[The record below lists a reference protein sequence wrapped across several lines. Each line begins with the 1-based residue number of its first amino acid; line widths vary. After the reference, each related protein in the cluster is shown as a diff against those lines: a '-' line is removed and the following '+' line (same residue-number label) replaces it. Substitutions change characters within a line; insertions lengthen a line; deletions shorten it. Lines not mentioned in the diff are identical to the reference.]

1 MTKRNS
7 SGLRNAGTIATV
19 AALTLGMAG
28 PGVMTATADENTANG
43 NTGNNAAQA
52 TQEVKYTTTV
62 AGTPVDFTKDG
73 KGDYTAT
80 VPKVKGKFQNQVIV
94 SGTDK
99 SQITLTTSQKPT
111 DGKISGP
118 VVYTSAADSAP
129 KFTLTVTDYEIVDK
143 IVDPTMERHR

>member
-28 PGVMTATADENTANG
+28 PGVMTATADENAANG

-62 AGTPVDFTKDG
+62 AGTPVDFTR
-73 KGDYTAT
+73 TA
-80 VPKVKGKFQNQVIV
+80 KA
-94 SGTDK
+94 
-99 SQITLTTSQKPT
+99 ITRQPSPRSKASSKT
-111 DGKISGP
+111 
-118 VVYTSAADSAP
+118 
-129 KFTLTVTDYEIVDK
+129 
-143 IVDPTMERHR
+143 R

>member
-28 PGVMTATADENTANG
+28 PGVMTATADENAANG

-80 VPKVKGKFQNQVIV
+80 VPKVKGEFKDQVIV

-99 SQITLTTSQKPT
+99 SQNTLTTGQK
-111 DGKISGP
+111 
-118 VVYTSAADSAP
+118 
-129 KFTLTVTDYEIVDK
+129 
-143 IVDPTMERHR
+143 HN